1 MLVTLSPITT
11 VLTLERL
18 LYQGTF
24 ETELQLYISP
34 VPLTVSTPVSVSS
47 DQVRLSPH
55 LPLFVAASA
64 FKVKRS
70 ARFGKSSPTNPLSG
84 AAVNSITAVNITV
97 KTLLK
102 IFFIIPSPLLNINA
116 YKISD

>member
-55 LPLFVAASA
+55 LPLYAAASA

-70 ARFGKSSPTNPLSG
+70 AKFGKSRPAKPESG
-84 AAVNSITAVNITV
+84 AAVNSITAVKATAIA
-97 KTLLK
+97 LFK
-102 IFFIIPSPLLNINA
+102 IRFILPSPLLNINA
-116 YKISD
+116 CNISG